1 MGQAVYIGLHAD
13 ASLISRKFSD
23 VFLFEILSCVEI
35 TRVALTRRLQFL
47 ESITGPGVFSS
58 MLSQ

>member
-1 MGQAVYIGLHAD
+1 
-13 ASLISRKFSD
+13 

-35 TRVALTRRLQFL
+35 PRVALTRSSQFL

-58 MLSQ
+58 TLSL